1 MFLLWINRLSLT
13 KISLK
18 ASENLVKPIFINY
31 KNPFFFKAK
40 WGFYIYIF
48 EFLNDLLTKYN
59 PKSVIIPPTAIEIVN
74 GSPKT

>member
-1 MFLLWINRLSLT
+1 MDKS
-13 KISLK
+13 
-18 ASENLVKPIFINY
+18 VKPNEDFFKSVWKSGKTYFINY
-31 KNPFFFKAK
+31 KNPFCFKAK